1 MSEKGKQFQYT
12 EVYQEYID
20 KMWKLHCSHELS
32 IDEFFKRL
40 AEYRKERG
48 IRRKVYGDWRDEPM
62 TDI

>member
-1 MSEKGKQFQYT
+1 MEDNK
-12 EVYQEYID
+12 EYQEYID

-40 AEYRKERG
+40 AEYRKEHG

>member
-1 MSEKGKQFQYT
+1 MEDNK
-12 EVYQEYID
+12 EYQEYID

-40 AEYRKERG
+40 AEYRKEHG
-48 IRRKVYGDWRDEPM
+48 IIRKVYSDWWDEPA